1 MARGRSGP
9 TQRAYQRSSS
19 KPSRRTSS
27 NGSSGAP
34 PSGRCADQ
42 DPGWSLE
49 LDPSGTWERAVR
61 SLASSLGEN
70 PDRLASEHWMR
81 SLCRYYC
88 GEEQELACV
97 RAFEDV
103 QERLATREAA

>member
-1 MARGRSGP
+1 M
-9 TQRAYQRSSS
+9 
-19 KPSRRTSS
+19 
-27 NGSSGAP
+27 
-34 PSGRCADQ
+34 
-42 DPGWSLE
+42 
-49 LDPSGTWERAVR
+49 R